1 MINYLTAP
9 FKWFFKLE
17 AASGLILLIAAIL
30 ALIISFTSKGPI
42 IYHQERLGFK
52 GKPYMIYKFR
62 SMVIDAEENS
72 GPVWTTDNDP
82 RITSF
87 GRILRKYR
95 LDELPQLFNVFLGQ
109 MSLIGPR
116 PERPF
121 FTEKLKEKFPLYER
135 RFRVRPGITGWS
147 QIKHPSD
154 LEEEDVRQKLRYDF
168 YYIENISLNLDLK
181 ILIRTVIVVLAGKG
195 R

>member
-1 MINYLTAP
+1 MSV
-9 FKWFFKLE
+9 F
-17 AASGLILLIAAIL
+17 SLIILFPLFTIL
-30 ALIISFTSKGPI
+30 ALIISFTSRGPI
-42 IYHQERLGFK
+42 IYSQERLGFK

-62 SMVIDAEENS
+62 SMIIDAEESS

-87 GRILRKYR
+87 GKVLRKYR
-95 LDELPQLFNVFLGQ
+95 LDELPQLVNVFLGQ
-109 MSLIGPR
+109 MSLVGPR
-116 PERPF
+116 PERPY
-121 FTEKLKEKFPLYER
+121 FTEKLKEKFPLYDR

-154 LEEEDVRQKLRYDF
+154 LKEEDVRQKLRYDF

-181 ILIRTVIVVLAGKG
+181 ILIRTVIVVLSGKG